1 MRAKE
6 FISEDRQKLDEIAP
20 LVIAGWA
27 LTAGTAAWQAY
38 DTYNDIQ
45 TYNKSEKTEADLDK
59 LKAAVGMDV
68 LALVAGGAVGK
79 LVGKAITLGA
89 TPFAAVKNIYNARKQ
104 ADAAKKAAEKAADAS
119 KKTADK
125 VVKPEPGSVVKTA
138 AGKKAIAGVDG
149 KATTVKPSDTA
160 GIAKIKKA
168 ADQSKTVT
176 QKVGAAAGKV
186 VDKVKDVVKKKPS
199 KGTVTKPAGA
209 ASGKLAKKAG
219 PASGKLAKKAGPA
232 SGKLAKK
239 AGPAS
244 GKLAK
249 KAGPPLGKKVLPY
262 AAGALAGKTA
272 LNVYD
277 KMSGDD
283 KPDPSTTGAGSGY
296 TYTGKDFKT
305 AKKSDFKAK
314 VTKWSD

>member
-20 LVIAGWA
+20 LAIAGWA
-27 LTAGTAAWQAY
+27 ITAGTAAWQAY

-59 LKAAVGMDV
+59 LKAAVGTDV

-79 LVGKAITLGA
+79 LAGKAITLGA

-125 VVKPEPGSVVKTA
+125 VVKPEPGSVVKNK

-149 KATTVKPSDTA
+149 KATTVKPGDTA
-160 GIAKIKKA
+160 GIAKIQKA

-176 QKVGAAAGKV
+176 QKVGAAAGRV

-232 SGKLAKK
+232 A
-239 AGPAS
+239 

-283 KPDPSTTGAGSGY
+283 KPDPSTTGAGSDY

-314 VTKWSD
+314 VTKWGD

>member
-68 LALVAGGAVGK
+68 LALVAGAGVGK
-79 LVGKAITLGA
+79 LVGKTISLGA
-89 TPFAAVKNIYNARKQ
+89 TPFNAVKNIYNARKQ
-104 ADAAKKAAEKAADAS
+104 ADAAKKAAEKVADAS

-239 AGPAS
+239 AGP
-244 GKLAK
+244 
-249 KAGPPLGKKVLPY
+249 PLGKKVLPY

-283 KPDPSTTGAGSGY
+283 KPDPSTTGAGSDY

-305 AKKSDFKAK
+305 AKKSDSKAK
-314 VTKWSD
+314 VTKWGKNNGI